1 MSGETRDLT
10 VDELTA
16 GMRDRLSENSNLDAT
31 IKFVFDEGGIIFI
44 DGKSVPHTVTNDD
57 KSADVTL
64 KMSIETLNK
73 LRRKEIN
80 AMMATM
86 TGQIKIEGNIMAAMR
101 LDQVLG

>member
-1 MSGETRDLT
+1 MTEEFKDLT

-16 GMRDRLSENSNLDAT
+16 GMRGRLGENSNLDAT
-31 IKFVFDEGGIIFI
+31 IKFVFDDGGIIFI

-57 KSADVTL
+57 NPADVTL
-64 KMSIETLNK
+64 RMSIGTMNK
-73 LRRKEIN
+73 LRRKELN

-86 TGQIKIEGNIMAAMR
+86 TGKIKIEGNIMAAMR